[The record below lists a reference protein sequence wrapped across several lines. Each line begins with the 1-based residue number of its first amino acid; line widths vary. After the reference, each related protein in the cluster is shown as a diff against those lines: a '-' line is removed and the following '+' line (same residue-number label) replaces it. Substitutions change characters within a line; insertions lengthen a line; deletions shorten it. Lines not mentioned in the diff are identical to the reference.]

1 MTFSGS
7 GLAEHDP
14 LAAADSRLGPPRLRD
29 GTVGRGALL
38 ERLRPA
44 PPANVALVVAPA
56 GYGKTTLLADLFWHP
71 SPEPVAWLS
80 LDERD
85 NDPVALLSSLAQA
98 LNRIG
103 ACDRQIVQALAKPRS
118 SLSRVVD
125 RLGRS
130 LEAAGPFVLIVDD
143 LHLLESKESLG
154 VVRRLVDKLPPAAWL
169 VLASRT
175 QPTFPLAPYRSK
187 GRLVELGIE
196 DLRLTEEE
204 TGLLLRSTGIS
215 VSDEDVAEVAARTE
229 GWPAGVYLAALATQ
243 ATREPGSLAA
253 FHGSD
258 RFVSEYVRAEHLA
271 YLPDEDVDFML
282 RASVLDRLSGP
293 ICDAVLRRLGSAEA
307 LERLART
314 NLFLIPLSSTKPRS
328 YRFQRLFREALRAEL
343 DRSRPELAWTL
354 AARASAWCEA
364 NGDVQSAVEYAR
376 AAGER
381 DRFAALLERCALPL
395 YYSGRLA
402 TVERWLDELDLGEL
416 ERHPALAA
424 VGALVYG
431 LEGRRARAEQW
442 AAIAERAPADT
453 TMPDGSPLEAWSAML
468 RAAMCGSGVEQMR
481 RDAELSF
488 ATLAPKS
495 LWHPATLLL
504 LAVSHALAG
513 ETRSAD
519 ALFVQAHAS
528 ATARDATETAAC
540 ALAERSLLAGA
551 ADRWDDAETLV
562 VEARETLR
570 DAHLDD
576 YSTSAIVYAASA
588 HAAVQHGN
596 WVRARADLDRVERL
610 LPSLTDAFPWLNV
623 QVRVQAARAR
633 LGLSDFDAATALVG
647 DLRAEE
653 RDLGT
658 LTAEADAL
666 AEELDHRTRPAGFGL
681 EQLTPAERR
690 LLPLLT
696 THLTF
701 REIAEHLHVS
711 RNTVKTQAICTYRKL
726 GASSR
731 SEAIQRAVELGL
743 VTRSNVLEPAR
754 TR

>member
-1 MTFSGS
+1 MAFSGA
-7 GLAEHDP
+7 GLGEHDA
-14 LAAADSRLGPPRLRD
+14 LAAADSRLGPPRIRH
-29 GTVGRGALL
+29 GTIARPALL

-44 PPANVALVVAPA
+44 PPANVVLVVAPA

-80 LDERD
+80 VDERD
-85 NDPVALLSSLAQA
+85 NDPVAFLTSLALA

-103 ACDRQIVQALAKPRS
+103 ACDRQLLQALARPRS
-118 SLSRVVD
+118 SLASVLD
-125 RLGRS
+125 RLVRS
-130 LEAAGPFVLIVDD
+130 LGAAGPFLLIVDD
-143 LHLLESKESLG
+143 LHLLTAKESLG
-154 VVRRLVDKLPPAAWL
+154 IVRGLVERLPPRGRL

-175 QPTFPLAPYRSK
+175 KPPFPVAQHRSK
-187 GRLVELGIE
+187 GRLLELGID
-196 DLRLTEEE
+196 DLRLSEEE
-204 TGLLLRSTGIS
+204 TRLLLRRTGIS
-215 VSDEDVAEVAARTE
+215 VPDEDVAEIAVRTE
-229 GWPAGVYLAALATQ
+229 GWPAGVYLAALAAQ
-243 ATREPGSLAA
+243 AARQPGSLTA

-258 RFVSEYVRAEHLA
+258 RFVSEYVQAEHLA

-282 RASVLDRLSGP
+282 RASVLDRMSGP

-314 NLFLIPLSSTKPRS
+314 NLFLIPLSNGSPRS

-343 DRSRPELAWTL
+343 DRTRPSVAWTL
-354 AARASAWCEA
+354 IARASAWCEA
-364 NGDVQSAVEYAR
+364 HGDTQSAIEYAR

-381 DRFAALLERCALPL
+381 DRFASLLETNALPL
-395 YYSGRLA
+395 YYAGRLA
-402 TVERWLDELDLGEL
+402 TVEHWLDQLDASEL

-431 LEGRRARAEQW
+431 LEGKQARAEQW
-442 AAIAERAPADT
+442 AAVAERAPADT
-453 TMPDGSPLEAWSAML
+453 TMPDGSPLEAWTAML

-495 LWHPATLLL
+495 LWHPAALLL
-504 LAVSHALAG
+504 LGIAHALAG
-513 ETRSAD
+513 ETRPAD
-519 ALFVQAHAS
+519 ALLVQAHGS
-528 ATARDATETAAC
+528 ATCRDATKTAAC

-551 ADRWDDAETLV
+551 AGRWDDAETLV
-562 VEARETLR
+562 VEARDTLR
-570 DAHLDD
+570 EAHLDD
-576 YSTSAIVYAASA
+576 YSTGALVYAASA
-588 HAAVQHGN
+588 HAAVHHGN
-596 WVRARADLDRVERL
+596 WVRARADLDRVDRL
-610 LPSLTDAFPWLNV
+610 LPALTGAFPWLSA
-623 QVRVQAARAR
+623 QVRLEAARAR
-633 LGLSDFDAATALVG
+633 IGLGDPDAAAALVAG
-647 DLRAEE
+647 LRGATC
-653 RDLGT
+653 DLGT
-658 LTAEADAL
+658 LTREADAL
-666 AEELDHRTRPAGFGL
+666 GEELVQRTRPAGGGW

-701 REIAEHLHVS
+701 REIAEHLNVS

-743 VTRSNVLEPAR
+743 VTRSNVLETSQR
-754 TR
+754 

>member
-1 MTFSGS
+1 MTFSDS
-7 GLAEHDP
+7 FAPTE
-14 LAAADSRLGPPRLRD
+14 SRLGPPRLRG
-29 GTVGRGALL
+29 GTIARGALL
-38 ERLRPA
+38 ERLQAA
-44 PPANVALVVAPA
+44 PPANVCVVVAPA

-71 SPEPVAWLS
+71 SPEPIAWLS
-80 LDERD
+80 VDDRD
-85 NDPVALLSSLAQA
+85 NDPVALLTSLALA

-103 ACDRQIVQALAKPRS
+103 ACDRQLVQSLAKPRS
-118 SLSRVVD
+118 SLSAVVE

-130 LEAAGPFVLIVDD
+130 LGAAGPLLLIVDD
-143 LHLLESKESLG
+143 LQLLTAKESIGVVHRLLE
-154 VVRRLVDKLPPAAWL
+154 KLPPKARV
-169 VLASRT
+169 VLASRA
-175 QPTFPLAPYRSK
+175 QPPFSLAPYRSQD
-187 GRLVELGIE
+187 RLVELGIE
-196 DLRLTEEE
+196 DLRLTEDE

-243 ATREPGSLAA
+243 ATREPASLTA
-253 FHGSD
+253 FDGSD

-307 LERLART
+307 LERMART

-354 AARASAWCEA
+354 AARASGWCEA
-364 NGDVQSAVEYAR
+364 NGDIQSAVEYAR

-381 DRFAALLERCALPL
+381 DRFASLLERCALPL
-395 YYSGRLA
+395 YYSGLLA
-402 TVERWLDELDLGEL
+402 TVERWLDELEVAEL

-431 LEGRRARAEQW
+431 LEGRQARAEQW
-442 AAIAERAPADT
+442 AAVAERAPADT

-468 RAAMCGSGVEQMR
+468 RAAMCASGVEQMR

-495 LWHPATLLL
+495 LWHPAALLL
-504 LAVSHALAG
+504 LAVAHALAG

-519 ALFVQAHAS
+519 ALLVQAHAS
-528 ATARDATETAAC
+528 ATARDGTETAAA

-551 ADRWDDAETLV
+551 DGRWDDAETLV
-562 VEARETLR
+562 VEARDALR
-570 DAHLDD
+570 EAHLDD

-610 LPSLTDAFPWLNV
+610 LPSLTDAFPWLNA
-623 QVRVQAARAR
+623 QVRIAAARAR
-633 LGLSDFDAATALVG
+633 LGLSDLDAATALVAE
-647 DLRAEE
+647 LRASG
-653 RDLGT
+653 RNLGT
-658 LTAEADAL
+658 LTTEADAL
-666 AEELDHRTRPAGFGL
+666 KEELGARTRPAGGGC

-754 TR
+754 SR